1 MPGPGRLVLVREAAS
16 GADGEAVAALFAEY
30 LGWAADRL
38 AEEFA
43 VDLRPTDP
51 AQILASLPGLR
62 PPGGRL
68 LLAERDQAAIGV
80 GAIRRI
86 GSDVGEIKRMYVRPA
101 ERGSGVGAALLDALI
116 DSAAALG
123 VSTLRLD
130 TCRFMHDAHSLYRSR
145 VSSSARRAPSPRFP
159 RTSTS
164 SGSSSSGPADHARR
178 HQRRPAPVQRRNP
191 SPVTTIRG
199 RSTSSGT

>member
-68 LLAERDQAAIGV
+68 LLAERDQAAVGV

-101 ERGSGVGAALLDALI
+101 GRGSGVGAALLDALI

-130 TCRFMHDAHSLYRSR
+130 TCRSMHDAHSLYRSR
-145 VSSSARRAPSPRFP
+145 GFVERPPCAESEIPAHLHEFWIFFERPSS
-159 RTSTS
+159 
-164 SGSSSSGPADHARR
+164 
-178 HQRRPAPVQRRNP
+178 QRRNP
-191 SPVTTIRG
+191 SPVTK
-199 RSTSSGT
+199 S

>member
-68 LLAERDQAAIGV
+68 LLAERDQAAVGV

-86 GSDVGEIKRMYVRPA
+86 GSDPDF
-101 ERGSGVGAALLDALI
+101 AA
-116 DSAAALG
+116 G
-123 VSTLRLD
+123 LR
-130 TCRFMHDAHSLYRSR
+130 A
-145 VSSSARRAPSPRFP
+145 
-159 RTSTS
+159 
-164 SGSSSSGPADHARR
+164 G
-178 HQRRPAPVQRRNP
+178 
-191 SPVTTIRG
+191 
-199 RSTSSGT
+199 